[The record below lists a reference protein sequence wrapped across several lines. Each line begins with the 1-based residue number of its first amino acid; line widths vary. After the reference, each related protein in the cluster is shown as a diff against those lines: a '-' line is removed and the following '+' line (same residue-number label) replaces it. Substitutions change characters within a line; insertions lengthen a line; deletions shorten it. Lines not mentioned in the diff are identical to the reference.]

1 MALTKVDISL
11 VDNATGFTIVTK
23 VVTVAAS
30 KLVIDGVSQ
39 DTLTL
44 TEGLSLIHI

>member
-30 KLVIDGVSQ
+30 
-39 DTLTL
+39 
-44 TEGLSLIHI
+44 